1 MAKLIGSKPVEFKLY
16 APGAKKVAI
25 AGSFNK
31 WDIKKLSGKK
41 DSKGNW
47 IVKTTLKPGRYEYKF
62 FVDGSWQND
71 ANCTACVPNSF
82 GTHNCVIEV
91 K

>member
-1 MAKLIGSKPVEFKLY
+1 MARLTGSKPTEFKLY
-16 APGAKKVAI
+16 APSAKKVVL

-31 WDIKKLSGKK
+31 WDTRKLAGKK
-41 DSKGNW
+41 DSQGNW
-47 IVKTTLKPGRYEYKF
+47 VIKTTLKPGRHEYKF

-71 ANCTACVPNSF
+71 SKCTACVPNSF